1 MNIGFFMLKIFS
13 KISISLVIFNPPAVE
28 NSVHPMSIK
37 TINKI
42 KGNASIIIPPI
53 ITINVMGFSKVK
65 TVAVGTNPPLMSV
78 ANANDIELSNSM

>member
-1 MNIGFFMLKIFS
+1 MLKIFS
-13 KISISLVIFNPPAVE
+13 KISISLAIFNTQAVE
-28 NSVHPMSIK
+28 NAVPPLSIK

-42 KGNASIIIPPI
+42 KGNVAIIIPPI